1 MRQAPEE
8 LRQLLESEPA
18 SVLNLL
24 FKFIVHITRC
34 LQNIDDPDDKR
45 QFSVV
50 VRALIRYAASVVA
63 PQHGQQYPLSKML
76 RTLARVDDDQ
86 LCPLAIKAWKLSCL
100 MWDDIATATPSLQD
114 VNPSLA
120 GLPRPRGSAS
130 TVSDWLG
137 FLAVAP
143 DEVPLNVER
152 DITSILQILRRVFGE
167 EMARRVD
174 EMWKI
179 REGLLM
185 SIENKVEDEE
195 GAQVRRRMKTV
206 EDQVYSIFKSVVGP
220 GFESKIPKI
229 LFLRS
234 LDDARRELDSAKMME
249 QWWWSQG
256 EYERAEAAALWVG
269 EISGDT

>member
-34 LQNIDDPDDKR
+34 LQTIDDPDDKR

-50 VRALIRYAASVVA
+50 VRALIRYAASIVA

-76 RTLARVDDDQ
+76 RTLARVDGDQ
-86 LCPLAIKAWKLSCL
+86 LYPLAIKAWKLSCL
-100 MWDDIATATPSLQD
+100 MWDDIATATQSQQD
-114 VNPSLA
+114 PNLVGS
-120 GLPRPRGSAS
+120 PRPRGSAS

-143 DEVPLNVER
+143 DEVPPDVEHN
-152 DITSILQILRRVFGE
+152 INMILQALRRVFGKE
-167 EMARRVD
+167 LARRVD
-174 EMWKI
+174 EMWAI
-179 REGLLM
+179 REGVM
-185 SIENKVEDEE
+185 PIETEGTDEDGPE
-195 GAQVRRRMKTV
+195 VRRRMEAV
-206 EDQVYSIFKSVVGP
+206 EDQAYDMFKSVVGP
-220 GFESKIPKI
+220 GFESMIPKI
-229 LFLRS
+229 LVLRS
-234 LDDARRELDSAKMME
+234 LDDARKGLQSAKMVE
-249 QWWWSQG
+249 QWWWSKG

-269 EISGDT
+269 DLSGDI